1 MLSCDSIGELCGVGD
16 NPSISVSGGRPASDD
31 NMNTKRA
38 PPAPAHGAPPP
49 KRLQIDAA
57 GRGVE
62 AFAQRAPTSS
72 PVKRQLRRSML
83 VLFFVSV
90 AQVKEERRNKN
101 NARPGRVI
109 HEESST
115 RKAPEDDAFQRGIMK
130 AFDNVLQN
138 HLNPI
143 YRSLQHLTKQTGTL
157 SERIGTLSHEVG
169 QIKKLISNRD
179 ANERYRSEAKQE
191 NAAVTEEVNQE
202 QTALRFAANE
212 VHEGQGVELRFL
224 NKLKDHLVYTNDKI
238 TSDDGTAIK
247 IAIFRDNQIV
257 TAGQLSSARIE
268 ILVLH
273 DKFYDAAPDKW
284 TECDFDAHIVSSSK
298 GAVLGGVLRVKL
310 TNGKASLSDVF
321 FNMPSS
327 KTGSKKLILA
337 ARVLSSDKAGLQIKE
352 AVMNQPVE
360 VQVNRNKSNKKSD
373 HPKLKDEVHRLK
385 GISGKGN
392 RAKWLKDNG
401 IHTVA
406 DFKKAL
412 NKDEEKIYTECFN
425 MKKDNMLWKATVQHA
440 EQCDLEGNCKLK
452 SYGVE
457 EKHVI
462 LFFNCVHDLVGAT
475 FRGRYVAKDN
485 FNSDEQDEVNCLKI
499 QAYNELDNIVFD
511 HEMKDNFPVPLS
523 STLNTSIGDDASIRF
538 TDTTGLNPPDLHVTS
553 QVQDA
558 AAVQTAH
565 HATFAHA
572 NQLPQTFLNNN
583 NACGFIIGSEQISFD
598 PSFFNGYQGTMRQI
612 SRGSSQ
618 FDMTAI
624 GYCIAQ
630 PSEALPVR
638 AETTGGNNLSGLMNL
653 DENVSDDSLDALALF
668 GGWVPMASV
677 GTSTGEQ
684 KVFVE
689 MSSRNEHGKGFRSQE
704 PGCLV
709 SHVMCEPPAPHVYKQ
724 RLREMIHRP
733 IIEGKDRE
741 KGEKLI

>member
-511 HEMKDNFPVPLS
+511 HEMKDNFPFKMLRQFR
-523 STLNTSIGDDASIRF
+523 LLIMLR
-538 TDTTGLNPPDLHVTS
+538 
-553 QVQDA
+553 
-558 AAVQTAH
+558 
-565 HATFAHA
+565 
-572 NQLPQTFLNNN
+572 
-583 NACGFIIGSEQISFD
+583 SEQISFD

>member
-1 MLSCDSIGELCGVGD
+1 M
-16 NPSISVSGGRPASDD
+16 NP
-31 NMNTKRA
+31 KRS

-57 GRGVE
+57 RNGVE

-115 RKAPEDDAFQRGIMK
+115 SQRKAPEDDAFQKGIME
-130 AFDNVLQN
+130 AFDNALPN

-143 YRSLQHLTKQTGTL
+143 YRSLEYLTKQTGTL
-157 SERIGTLSHEVG
+157 SERIDSLSHEVG

-179 ANERYRSEAKQE
+179 ANECYKSEPDQE

-224 NKLKDHLVYTNDKI
+224 NKLNDHLVYTNEKI
-238 TSDDGTAIK
+238 TAEDGTAIK

-257 TAGQLSSARIE
+257 TAGHLSSSRIE

-273 DKFYDAAPDKW
+273 DKFYDAAPDNW
-284 TECDFDAHIVSSSK
+284 TECEFDAHIVSSSK
-298 GAVLGGVLRVKL
+298 GAVLGGVLQVKL
-310 TNGKASLSDVF
+310 KNGEASLPDVS

-360 VQVNRNKSNKKSD
+360 VQVNRNKSNKKSNC
-373 HPKLKDEVHRLK
+373 PKLKDEVHRLK

-392 RAKWLKDNG
+392 RAKWLKNNG

-412 NKDEEKIYTECFN
+412 NKDEEKICTECFN
-425 MKKDNMLWKATVQHA
+425 MKKDNMLWKATVEHA
-440 EQCDLEGNCKLK
+440 EQCDLEGNYKLK
-452 SYGVE
+452 SYRVE

-485 FNSDEQDEVNCLKI
+485 FNSGEQDEVNCLKI
-499 QAYNELDNIVFD
+499 QAYDELDNIVFD
-511 HEMKDNFPVPLS
+511 HEMKDNYPVPLS
-523 STLNTSIGDDASIRF
+523 STLNT
-538 TDTTGLNPPDLHVTS
+538 GLNPSDLHVTC
-553 QVQDA
+553 QVQDTTA
-558 AAVQTAH
+558 AETAR
-565 HATFAHA
+565 HATFADA

-583 NACGFIIGSEQISFD
+583 NACGFIIGSEQVPFD
-598 PSFFNGYQGTMRQI
+598 PSFFNGYRGNQAGTVRQI
-612 SRGSSQ
+612 
-618 FDMTAI
+618 DMTAI
-624 GYCIAQ
+624 GYCFAQ
-630 PSEALPVR
+630 SSEALPVI
-638 AETTGGNNLSGLMNL
+638 AETTSVGNNLSGLMNM
-653 DENVSDDSLDALALF
+653 DENVSDDSVDALALVNS
-668 GGWVPMASV
+668 WMNS
-677 GTSTGEQ
+677 
-684 KVFVE
+684 
-689 MSSRNEHGKGFRSQE
+689 
-704 PGCLV
+704 
-709 SHVMCEPPAPHVYKQ
+709 PPPSFK
-724 RLREMIHRP
+724 
-733 IIEGKDRE
+733 
-741 KGEKLI
+741 